1 MTTLEE
7 IKLLLGI
14 TDNSKDDLLNLLIKN
29 ATTQVLSYLTI
40 PDDLIL
46 VVPDELSYI
55 VSELVVIRYNRIGSE
70 GLTNESVD
78 GYSATYSDDMTNYIL
93 AINAY
98 LNTVRLPKTGVVR
111 FL

>member
-7 IKLLLGI
+7 VKLLLGI

-29 ATTQVLSYLTI
+29 ATTQVLSYLTPI
-40 PDDLIL
+40 E

-70 GLTNESVD
+70 GLTNESVE

-111 FL
+111 FI

>member
-7 IKLLLGI
+7 VKLLLGI
-14 TDNSKDDLLNLLIKN
+14 TDNIKDDLLNLLIDN
-29 ATTQVLSYLTI
+29 ATTQVLGYLTPI
-40 PDDLIL
+40 E

-70 GLTNESVD
+70 GLTNESVE

-111 FL
+111 FI

>member
-7 IKLLLGI
+7 VRLLLGI
-14 TDNSKDDLLNLLIKN
+14 TTNVKDDLLSLLIKN

-70 GLTNESVD
+70 GLTNESVE

-93 AINAY
+93 AINSY

-111 FL
+111 FI

>member
-7 IKLLLGI
+7 VKLLLGI
-14 TDNSKDDLLNLLIKN
+14 TDNSKDDLLDLLIKN

-40 PDDLIL
+40 PNDLIL
-46 VVPDELSYI
+46 VVPVELSYI

-70 GLTNESVD
+70 GLSTESVD
-78 GYSATYSDDMTNYIL
+78 GYSATYSDDMTIYML
-93 AINAY
+93 AINSY

-111 FL
+111 FI